1 MQSVVNMTTEKERET
16 LVSINTR
23 ISVIEEVIKRLETN
37 HLAHI
42 EKDIARLDAKIW
54 ALISGM
60 AIQLATFVVALLIFI
75 LPVA

>member
-42 EKDIARLDAKIW
+42 EKDIARLDAKI
-54 ALISGM
+54 
-60 AIQLATFVVALLIFI
+60 
-75 LPVA
+75 

>member
-1 MQSVVNMTTEKERET
+1 MNMTTEKERET